1 MNNSN
6 NIERYI
12 EIQRTEIDA
21 ENLFFSTVSKAK
33 EKGIFEEAELL
44 YIDSTLHRMLEETA
58 RLCGKG
64 YIKEDSARVMLKN
77 IFMILDS
84 VFSVSDISG
93 IISAVKERK
102 LWEMWQKGVS
112 ESISAFDRTKK
123 NFFHLEHFYYANPTL
138 RADFAIKL
146 KNDYAFTNIYT
157 HSFER
162 AKFTKAFFLL
172 SEQES
177 FRSVCER
184 SELLCCESAFLSKM
198 KYEDLLPIITERGL
212 ERADGGIKYTA
223 SLLDAVT
230 ISMCYAAFYRREGF
244 YPEKTYARDI
254 LSELVSSDEAELCE
268 SFNSYI
274 HMASS
279 RFGIEIADKNASM
292 GENILN
298 VYASRL
304 HKENIQLLAKHLAR
318 TVVNKRSTENGLKIL
333 INFI

>member
-1 MNNSN
+1 MG
-6 NIERYI
+6 NIEKYY
-12 EIQRTEIDA
+12 ELQRTEIDIG
-21 ENLFFSTVSKAK
+21 NLFFSAVSKAK
-33 EKGIFEEAELL
+33 EKGIFDEAELV
-44 YIDSTLHRMLEETA
+44 YIDKTLGRMIEEVA

-84 VFSVSDISG
+84 TFSPSDIHG
-93 IISAVKERK
+93 IISCIKQRC
-102 LWEMWQKGVS
+102 LWEAWQTGVC
-112 ESISAFDRTKK
+112 ESIAAFDRTKK

-138 RADFAIKL
+138 LADFAIKL

-157 HSFER
+157 HGFDR

-184 SELLCCESAFLSKM
+184 SEMLCCECDFLGRL
-198 KYEDLLPIITERGL
+198 KYEDLLPVLHERGL

-223 SLLDAVT
+223 SLLDAIT
-230 ISMCYAAFYRREGF
+230 LSMCFAAFYRCSGF
-244 YPEKTYARDI
+244 YPEKVYAKDI
-254 LSELVSSDEAELCE
+254 LSELVSSREDELSE
-268 SFNSYI
+268 SFESYI
-274 HMASS
+274 RMACA
-279 RFGIEIADKNASM
+279 RYDIEIADKGASV

-298 VYASRL
+298 VYATRMCE
-304 HKENIQLLAKHLAR
+304 ENISILARHLAR

-333 INFI
+333 INFV